1 MLKSLTWEKVD
12 VLIEFLED
20 QLKTMKAD
28 KRMTT
33 AEDVYKHLDNVVDYL
48 KGLKEGNAT

>member
-1 MLKSLTWEKVD
+1 
-12 VLIEFLED
+12 
-20 QLKTMKAD
+20 MKAD

-33 AEDVYKHLDNVVDYL
+33 AEDVYKYLDGVVEYM